1 MLYCLSITGW
11 EPCFLCDCIA
21 RLACQLSQ
29 PRYSSTNLFL
39 ENAWKFICLR
49 QITFRAGE
57 KLPVGAATCRLAAAC
72 CHFEMPSDII
82 CLRECMAG
90 DGEGSLGGAAINGR
104 RVWHC
109 RSSQAS
115 CLCMVCRGG
124 EQTNLCVPQFC
135 LISGKMNEL
144 ANARR

>member
-1 MLYCLSITGW
+1 MYSAVLLENYRMRALLLVWLYCQADL
-11 EPCFLCDCIA
+11 
-21 RLACQLSQ
+21 CQLSQ

-57 KLPVGAATCRLAAAC
+57 KLPVAAATCRLAAAC

-90 DGEGSLGGAAINGR
+90 DGEGSLGGAAINGQ

-115 CLCMVCRGG
+115 CLCMVCRG
-124 EQTNLCVPQFC
+124 ESRRTYVC
-135 LISGKMNEL
+135 LNFVWLAAKWMN
-144 ANARR
+144 